1 MNIDVLFSV
10 MMICLCSV
18 CLILWYYDIHNS
30 AELKKLQSERDRALN
45 DLIEAYSAILDKKL
59 HNKTE

>member
-10 MMICLCSV
+10 MTISLCSV
-18 CLILWYYDIHNS
+18 CLILCYYDIRIS
-30 AELKKLQSERDRALN
+30 VELNKLKSERDSALN
-45 DLIEAYSAILDKKL
+45 DLVEAYSAILDKKL

>member
-10 MMICLCSV
+10 MTICLCYV
-18 CLILWYYDIHNS
+18 CLILCYYDIRIS
-30 AELKKLQSERDRALN
+30 VELNKLKSERDSALN
-45 DLIEAYSAILDKKL
+45 DLVEAYSAILDKKL

>member
-1 MNIDVLFSV
+1 MNIDVLFIV
-10 MMICLCSV
+10 MTICLCSV

-30 AELKKLQSERDRALN
+30 AELKKLQSEHDRALN

>member
-10 MMICLCSV
+10 MTICLCSV
-18 CLILWYYDIHNS
+18 CLILWYYDIHIS
-30 AELKKLQSERDRALN
+30 TELNKLQSERDSALN
-45 DLIEAYSAILDKKL
+45 DLVEAYSAILDKKL

>member
-10 MMICLCSV
+10 MTICLCSV
-18 CLILWYYDIHNS
+18 CLIFWYYDIRIS
-30 AELKKLQSERDRALN
+30 VELNKLKSDRDSALN
-45 DLIEAYSAILDKKL
+45 DLVEAYSAILDKKL